1 MSFVAGAD
9 HREHRQPAGAGD
21 TQQGEQATERRKDGE
36 VERIKRPLF
45 KDLQGRNEGEEKGK
59 QDREQRA

>member
-1 MSFVAGAD
+1 MKSDCIRYIGA
-9 HREHRQPAGAGD
+9 EK
-21 TQQGEQATERRKDGE
+21 ATERRKDRE
-36 VERIKRPLF
+36 AERIKNALYS

>member
-1 MSFVAGAD
+1 MVWN
-9 HREHRQPAGAGD
+9 RD
-21 TQQGEQATERRKDGE
+21 TQQGEKATERRKDGE

>member
-1 MSFVAGAD
+1 MVAVLWWSYKLVWN
-9 HREHRQPAGAGD
+9 RD
-21 TQQGEQATERRKDGE
+21 TQQGEKATERRKDRE
-36 VERIKRPLF
+36 AERIKNALYS

>member
-1 MSFVAGAD
+1 MAGAD

-21 TQQGEQATERRKDGE
+21 TQQ
-36 VERIKRPLF
+36 VERLQREGRTENRANKNALYS